1 MQGPD
6 RPADHAGL
14 RKANLALVLRALRA
28 DGPQSRARL
37 ARMTGLN
44 KATMSSLVAELEQRR
59 LVRLGAVVGGA
70 IGRPG
75 QLVELRPRTVC
86 GIGLEAN
93 VDYAAVAV
101 LDLAGELVLHRRLP
115 TDVTALG
122 AEEAVDLLAG
132 LAAEARRTV
141 EAMGGWV
148 AGVTAAVPGL
158 VDVDS
163 GVVRLAPNL
172 RWRDAAV
179 VARLSARL
187 DLPAGRIAVDNDAN
201 LSAVAEHVAGV
212 AAGATDL
219 LYLTGEVGVGGGVIA
234 DGRLLRGATGFTGEV
249 GHMPMDPGGA
259 ACGCGRTGCWETQVG
274 LAALLRSVAEEG
286 DPVRDPSLDL
296 EKRLATIAGRARDGE
311 ARTLAALE
319 RIGAALGVGAS
330 ILVNILN
337 PAAVVLGGYFA
348 VLADWLIAP
357 AEREL
362 AGRVVAIGAEQPVC
376 SLLPSDLG
384 FTAAVRGGA
393 YAAMEHV
400 LTDPTLAPVPAPG
413 NRWELVP
420 AQSTVDSRR

>member
-1 MQGPD
+1 MQVQGPD
-6 RPADHAGL
+6 RPADHTGL
-14 RKANLALVLRALRA
+14 RKANLALVLRTLRA

-101 LDLAGELVLHRRLP
+101 LDLSGDLVLHRRVP
-115 TDVTALG
+115 TDVAGLG
-122 AEEAVDLLAG
+122 PTGAVELLAG

-158 VDVDS
+158 VDVDG

-172 RWRDAAV
+172 RWRD
-179 VARLSARL
+179 VALAESLGSRLN
-187 DLPAGRIAVDNDAN
+187 LPTGRVAVDNDAN
-201 LSAVAEHVAGV
+201 LSAVAEHVTGV

-249 GHMPMDPGGA
+249 GHMPLDPSGTP
-259 ACGCGRTGCWETQVG
+259 CGCGRTGCWETQVG
-274 LAALLRSVAEEG
+274 LAALLREVAEEG

-296 EKRLATIAGRARDGE
+296 EKRLATIAARARSGDE
-311 ARTLAALE
+311 RTLAALA
-319 RIGAALGVGAS
+319 RIGGALGVGAS

-348 VLADWLIAP
+348 VLADWLVGP

-362 AGRVVAIGAEQPVC
+362 AARVVASHADSPSGC
-376 SLLPSDLG
+376 RLLPSDLG

-393 YAAMEHV
+393 YAAMDHV

-413 NRWELVP
+413 RVWG
-420 AQSTVDSRR
+420 

>member
-1 MQGPD
+1 M
-6 RPADHAGL
+6 

-101 LDLAGELVLHRRLP
+101 LDLAGDLVLHRRLP

-158 VDVDS
+158 VDVDN

-179 VARLSARL
+179 VEQLSARL

-234 DGRLLRGATGFTGEV
+234 DGRLLRGAAGFTGEV

-296 EKRLATIAGRARDGE
+296 EKRLATIASRARDGE

-362 AGRVVAIGAEQPVC
+362 AGRVFALGAEQPLC

>member
-101 LDLAGELVLHRRLP
+101 LDLSGDLVLHRRVP
-115 TDVTALG
+115 TDVVGLG
-122 AEEAVDLLAG
+122 AVAAIDLLAG

-158 VDVDS
+158 VDVDG
-163 GVVRLAPNL
+163 GVVRFAPNL
-172 RWRDAAV
+172 HWRDAAV
-179 VARLSARL
+179 VEQLSAGL

-201 LSAVAEHVAGV
+201 LSAVAEHVTGV

-249 GHMPMDPGGA
+249 GHMPLDPSGA
-259 ACGCGRTGCWETQVG
+259 DCGCGRKGCWETQVG
-274 LAALLRSVAEEG
+274 LGALLRAVAEEG
-286 DPVRDPSLDL
+286 DPIRDPSLDL
-296 EKRLATIAGRARDGE
+296 EKRLATIVSRAREGDQ
-311 ARTLAALE
+311 RTLAALE

-362 AGRVVAIGAEQPVC
+362 TARVVATGADQPAC
-376 SLLPSDLG
+376 RLLPSDLG

>member
-1 MQGPD
+1 M
-6 RPADHAGL
+6 

-115 TDVTALG
+115 ADVTALG

-179 VARLSARL
+179 VDQLSARL

-259 ACGCGRTGCWETQVG
+259 ACGCGRNGCWETQVG

-362 AGRVVAIGAEQPVC
+362 AGRVVALGAEQSVC

>member
-115 TDVTALG
+115 ADVTALG

-179 VARLSARL
+179 VDQLSARL

-259 ACGCGRTGCWETQVG
+259 ACGCGRNGCWETQVG

-362 AGRVVAIGAEQPVC
+362 AGRVVALGAEQSVC